1 MASSSSSNPP
11 PPPTDQP
18 PAPTKGP
25 FQLLGIGEKGEDQ
38 GYGCMRDE
46 FRADPETGDLI
57 CNTCRPQ
64 FRFKWAQMKPEEGK
78 QRQFNKGNLK
88 THIKANNI
96 HTDLS
101 GGPDLSQ
108 PTDPQRPYDV

>member
-1 MASSSSSNPP
+1 
-11 PPPTDQP
+11 
-18 PAPTKGP
+18 
-25 FQLLGIGEKGEDQ
+25 
-38 GYGCMRDE
+38 MRDE

-96 HTDLS
+96 HTDLVEAAGS
-101 GGPDLSQ
+101 RAKGGLFNHFKRVSKAEQ
-108 PTDPQRPYDV
+108 QQQQQGRRRR